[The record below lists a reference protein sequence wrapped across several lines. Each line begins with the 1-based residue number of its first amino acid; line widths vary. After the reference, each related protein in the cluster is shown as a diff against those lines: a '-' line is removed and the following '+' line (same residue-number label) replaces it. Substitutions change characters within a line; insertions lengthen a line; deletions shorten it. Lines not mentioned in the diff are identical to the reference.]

1 MFGLFKP
8 AFHSYVS
15 NSLSLVFAGTPD
27 FSVPVLD
34 ALLRSRHRVVA
45 AYTQPDRPAGRG
57 RQLNASAVKQFAA
70 KHDLRIEQPATLKD
84 PSALER
90 LASWSADVMVVVAYG
105 LLLPS
110 AALQIPKRGCINVH
124 ASLLPRWRGA
134 APIQR
139 ALLAGDTQTG
149 VTIMQMD
156 VGLDTGDM
164 LLTRSTTINAVDTSQ
179 SLHDRLSVLGA
190 QALLETLDT
199 LDAITP
205 QPQPDQGVTYAHKLR
220 KEEALIDWSAPASH
234 IDRLIRAFNPWPVA
248 ETRWAGQQLRIWE
261 AEPLATA
268 QGHPCGEVLRS
279 STDGIDVATG
289 EGIVRLKRVQLAG
302 RKAMSAAEF
311 ARAHALQGVVLGA

>member
-1 MFGLFKP
+1 M
-8 AFHSYVS
+8 S
-15 NSLSLVFAGTPD
+15 NPLSVVFAGTPE

-34 ALLRSRHRVVA
+34 ALLRSRHRVLA

-57 RQLNASAVKQFAA
+57 RQLSASAVKQFAVE
-70 KHDLRIEQPATLKD
+70 HDLPVEQPSTLKD

-105 LLLPS
+105 LLLPA

-164 LLTRSTTINAVDTSQ
+164 LLIRVTPIQSVDTSQ
-179 SLHDRLSVLGA
+179 TLHDRLSVLGA
-190 QALLETLDT
+190 QALIETLDT
-199 LDAITP
+199 LDTITP
-205 QPQPDQGVTYAHKLR
+205 QPQPSEGVTYAQKLR
-220 KEEALIDWSAPASH
+220 KEEALIDWSASAEH
-234 IDRLIRAFNPWPVA
+234 IDRAIRAFNPWPVA
-248 ETRWAGQQLRIWE
+248 ETRWTGQQLRIWE
-261 AEPLATA
+261 AEPVTQVHSQPPGA
-268 QGHPCGEVLRS
+268 VLRLS
-279 STDGIDVATG
+279 ADGIDVAAG
-289 EGIVRLKRVQLAG
+289 ESAVRLKRVQLAG
-302 RKAMSAAEF
+302 RKAVSAAEF
-311 ARAHALQGVVLGA
+311 ARAHSLQGVVLGA